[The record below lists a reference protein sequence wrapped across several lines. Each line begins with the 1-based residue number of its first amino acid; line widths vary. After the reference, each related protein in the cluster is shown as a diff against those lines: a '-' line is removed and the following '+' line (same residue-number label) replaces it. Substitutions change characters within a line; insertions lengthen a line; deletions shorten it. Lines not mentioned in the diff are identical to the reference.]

1 MPSFNFPNPSLADP
15 DGLLAIG
22 GDLEPET
29 LLCAYKNG
37 IFPWFDSDTPILWWC
52 PDPRAILEFNN
63 LYVSKR
69 LARTLRGDKFQVT
82 FNQDFDA
89 VVKGCAYR
97 PEEGTWITPEVAK
110 AYGKFHQ
117 LGHAHSVEVWQ
128 NGSLVGG
135 LYGVA
140 IGGLFAGESMF
151 STVSDA
157 SKIALV
163 ALVDRLK
170 HKGFQLF
177 DLQIINDHTSMMG
190 ATEIPRD
197 SYLAR
202 IKTAV
207 KLKVSF

>member
-15 DGLLAIG
+15 DGLLAVG

-128 NGSLVGG
+128 NGSMVGG

-170 HKGFQLF
+170 QKGFQLF

>member
-15 DGLLAIG
+15 DGLLAVG
-22 GDLEPET
+22 GNLEPET
-29 LLCAYKNG
+29 LLSAYQQG
-37 IFPWFDSDTPILWWC
+37 IFPWFDEDTPILWWS
-52 PDPRAILEFNN
+52 PDPRAILEFDN

-69 LARTLRGDKFQVT
+69 LARTIRTNKFQVT

-89 VVKGCAYR
+89 VVQGCTYR
-97 PEEGTWITPEVAK
+97 PEEGTWITPEVAN
-110 AYGKFHQ
+110 AYGEFHRS
-117 LGHAHSVEVWQ
+117 GHAHSVEVWQ
-128 NGSLVGG
+128 QGVLVGG

-163 ALVDRLK
+163 ALVSRLK
-170 HKGFQLF
+170 EKGYQLF
-177 DLQIINDHTSMMG
+177 DLQIINEHTSTMG

-197 SYLAR
+197 DYLAKV
-202 IKTAV
+202 KTAIKKDV
-207 KLKVSF
+207 CF

>member
-15 DGLLAIG
+15 DGLLAVG

-52 PDPRAILEFNN
+52 PDPRAILEFDN

>member
-15 DGLLAIG
+15 DGLLAVG
-22 GDLEPET
+22 GDLEPQT

>member
-29 LLCAYKNG
+29 LLCAYKKG

-128 NGSLVGG
+128 NGSMVGG

>member
-15 DGLLAIG
+15 DGLLAVG

-170 HKGFQLF
+170 QKGFQLF